1 MEWKEK
7 TLVPTHIEV
16 VWNIFQD
23 QYITKLMPKVVE
35 HKLIEGKADTIGA
48 RHRQTSRDGK
58 KTETHIVETTQYIDE
73 PSRKEKELHF
83 LLDNAFEVKLR
94 FILVKIN
101 ENETELIYE
110 GYQKPV
116 NLKGKLKQK
125 LSTTRARKHGIQKF
139 VQHIMREAGA

>member
-23 QYITKLMPKVVE
+23 QHVTKLMPKVTE
-35 HKLIEGKADTIGA
+35 HKLIEGKSDTIGA
-48 RHRQTSRDGK
+48 RYRQTSQDGR
-58 KTETHIVETTQYIDE
+58 KTETYIVETTQYLDS

-83 LLDNAFEVKLR
+83 FLDNAFEVKLR
-94 FILVKIN
+94 FVLIKIN

-110 GYQKPV
+110 GCKKPV
-116 NLKGKLKQK
+116 NFKGKLKQK
-125 LSTTRARKHGIQKF
+125 LSTTRTRRQGIQKL
-139 VQHIMREAGA
+139 VQNIVREAGA

>member
-23 QYITKLMPKVVE
+23 QHVTKLMPKVTE
-35 HKLIEGKADTIGA
+35 HKLIEGKSDTIGA
-48 RHRQTSRDGK
+48 RYRQTSRDGR
-58 KTETHIVETTQYIDE
+58 KTETYIVETTQYLDS

-83 LLDNAFEVKLR
+83 FLDNAFEVKLR
-94 FILVKIN
+94 FVLIKIN

-110 GYQKPV
+110 GCKKPV
-116 NLKGKLKQK
+116 NFKGKLKQK
-125 LSTTRARKHGIQKF
+125 LSTTRTRRQGIQKL
-139 VQHIMREAGA
+139 VQNIVREAGA